1 MEWNRC
7 FDAFNHEYS
16 EYNENQPQAQA
27 ESSDAEEV
35 EAPAELPKVVTDF
48 SVNTN
53 LGDVDSW

>member
-1 MEWNRC
+1 MPDFD
-7 FDAFNHEYS
+7 FDAFNHEHS
-16 EYNENQPQAQA
+16 EYNENQPPA
-27 ESSDAEEV
+27 ESADAEEV